1 MKRKQSRSRGK
12 QLTVVRVTLR
22 HRQERRREDLG
33 PLKAVVAVRFT
44 NAERKRVA
52 RAAQAEGLTSG
63 VWLRRLA
70 LLSLGMSSE

>member
-1 MKRKQSRSRGK
+1 MAAKKKVGGRPKLPAS
-12 QLTVVRVTLR
+12 
-22 HRQERRREDLG
+22 RRR
-33 PLKAVVAVRFT
+33 KAVVAVRFT

-52 RAAQAEGLTSG
+52 KQAQAEGLTSG